1 MTIRQIPDC
10 AARNVLF
17 AYRTLRRHPAAYFFA
32 IAVLAGGIGMC
43 TAIFSV
49 FQAVLLKPLPF
60 RQQSS
65 LRVIWK
71 TDPKS
76 TAPVFELSYPEFLD
90 LQRDVKAFESIAVMP
105 TTLYGYGYL
114 LQDGVHD
121 SKQIESSR
129 VSHDFFRTLGVKPML
144 GRDFDA
150 RDEHVGSARVVILS
164 NWLWRNQ
171 FHADRSIIGRQI
183 TLSGEGY
190 SVIGVMNPAVDFPRG
205 VGLWTP
211 MGVNARTVTN
221 RHNYFMQAIARVK
234 PGYADEDVKAE
245 VNTVFKRLQRQY
257 PQLYSPT
264 QRASIIPLAQ
274 YWVGASRSAL
284 MLSLAASLLL
294 LATGG
299 ISASHL
305 FLSRTLARHQEIS
318 TRASLGATPRQIV
331 TQFMV
336 EGLMFSLCA
345 GGLGL
350 GIALGLIKLLV
361 SLAPADLP
369 RITDADLNWQV
380 LSFAMAVSVITGLAC
395 SVSPAV
401 VASKANLEAVL
412 RQTGDRLSSGLSGK
426 RLQSLFTITQTA
438 ITVVLLAVS
447 ALVAISVHRMLSANT
462 GFTNRNAITMELRL
476 HGPEFND
483 DDSIQRFYTRL
494 LERLRQSPQIAG
506 AGGVLLRPL
515 EGTIGWDMPYLFEGN
530 DAERPATT
538 PVANFEVVTPGYFQA
553 IGTPLLEGRDFTLQ
567 DKKGSEQ
574 AVIIGRSLASRY
586 RKIGRNPIGQ
596 RIALARHSDV
606 PLWTVVGVVGD
617 TRYRSVT
624 TSNDDIYVSYLQ
636 TSIPVSYLVVNG
648 KSSVQE
654 TLGIVRREIAA
665 VDATQTIAGITT
677 VSGLIDRNTAR
688 QRFDMTLLLTFGFGA
703 LLLAGAGIYAV
714 IAESVAVRSKE
725 IGIRMAVGAD
735 RIRLLSWLIRG
746 TIRLVIAG
754 ETVGLLCV
762 AALAPTLSPMLYN
775 FSPLDASALI
785 SVSLFLFIVAIASAT
800 IPAWAATREEPGVI
814 LR

>member
-1 MTIRQIPDC
+1 
-10 AARNVLF
+10 
-17 AYRTLRRHPAAYFFA
+17 
-32 IAVLAGGIGMC
+32 
-43 TAIFSV
+43 
-49 FQAVLLKPLPF
+49 
-60 RQQSS
+60 
-65 LRVIWK
+65 
-71 TDPKS
+71 
-76 TAPVFELSYPEFLD
+76 
-90 LQRDVKAFESIAVMP
+90 
-105 TTLYGYGYL
+105 
-114 LQDGVHD
+114 
-121 SKQIESSR
+121 
-129 VSHDFFRTLGVKPML
+129 
-144 GRDFDA
+144 
-150 RDEHVGSARVVILS
+150 
-164 NWLWRNQ
+164 
-171 FHADRSIIGRQI
+171 
-183 TLSGEGY
+183 
-190 SVIGVMNPAVDFPRG
+190 
-205 VGLWTP
+205 
-211 MGVNARTVTN
+211 
-221 RHNYFMQAIARVK
+221 
-234 PGYADEDVKAE
+234 
-245 VNTVFKRLQRQY
+245 
-257 PQLYSPT
+257 
-264 QRASIIPLAQ
+264 
-274 YWVGASRSAL
+274 
-284 MLSLAASLLL
+284 
-294 LATGG
+294 
-299 ISASHL
+299 
-305 FLSRTLARHQEIS
+305 
-318 TRASLGATPRQIV
+318 
-331 TQFMV
+331 
-336 EGLMFSLCA
+336 
-345 GGLGL
+345 
-350 GIALGLIKLLV
+350 
-361 SLAPADLP
+361 
-369 RITDADLNWQV
+369 
-380 LSFAMAVSVITGLAC
+380 
-395 SVSPAV
+395 
-401 VASKANLEAVL
+401 
-412 RQTGDRLSSGLSGK
+412 
-426 RLQSLFTITQTA
+426 
-438 ITVVLLAVS
+438 
-447 ALVAISVHRMLSANT
+447 
-462 GFTNRNAITMELRL
+462 
-476 HGPEFND
+476 
-483 DDSIQRFYTRL
+483 
-494 LERLRQSPQIAG
+494 LRQSPQIAG

-775 FSPLDASALI
+775 LSPLDASALI